1 MNRRHFLGTLVG
13 GVATAAAVRSWPFRV
28 FSFPSEIGRPQP
40 LFDQLIAIG
49 EMDFVRV
56 PVRLV
61 PAGAPYCCGCDG
73 ELGRGSGSVY
83 RAVEVY
89 SQEQM
94 DKLISQHGPN
104 HSEQWHQAMLDL
116 KKDLPLTI
124 SRSPQPF
131 RVGVT

>member
-1 MNRRHFLGTLVG
+1 MERRNFLRALVG

-28 FSFPSEIGRPQP
+28 YSFPSEIGAPQP

-56 PVRLV
+56 PIRFV
-61 PAGAPYCCGCDG
+61 PAGAPYCFGCDG
-73 ELGRGSGSVY
+73 ELGRGSGSIY

-94 DKLISQHGPN
+94 DQIIAQHGPN
-104 HSEQWHQAMLDL
+104 HSENWHQAMLDL
-116 KKDLPLTI
+116 KKDLPQKV
-124 SRSPQPF
+124 SRSSQPF